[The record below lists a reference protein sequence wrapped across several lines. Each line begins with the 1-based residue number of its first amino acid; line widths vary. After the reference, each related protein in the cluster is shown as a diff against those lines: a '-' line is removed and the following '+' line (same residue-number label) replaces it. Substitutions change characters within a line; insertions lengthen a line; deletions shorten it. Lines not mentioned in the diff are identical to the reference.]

1 MENNQK
7 GGLGASGQS
16 HSPTTA
22 EADPAESLP
31 FAKSPDND
39 FVSIFQ
45 KFSLLSGRQ
54 GERILAARG
63 QLQQASARGLIG
75 A

>member
-1 MENNQK
+1 MENHQK
-7 GGLGASGQS
+7 GGLGASGQN

-45 KFSLLSGRQ
+45 KFSLLSGR
-54 GERILAARG
+54 
-63 QLQQASARGLIG
+63 
-75 A
+75 